1 MPEIV
6 DGFGRERQP
15 LAAGLAL
22 SATRNAH
29 RECSGGAVTTLVF
42 CLFKRDVTWEKL
54 PKKIY
59 GPKTERITL
68 CQRQYHRYRRG

>member
-22 SATRNAH
+22 SATRNSH
-29 RECSGGAVTTLVF
+29 RECSGGAVTTLVLCISTSVNKGYF
-42 CLFKRDVTWEKL
+42 CQWINNVT
-54 PKKIY
+54 
-59 GPKTERITL
+59 TNDRMERVG
-68 CQRQYHRYRRG
+68 R

>member
-22 SATRNAH
+22 PAAGNSH
-29 RECSGGAVTTLVF
+29 RECSGGAVTTFVFLLLVP
-42 CLFKRDVTWEKL
+42 V
-54 PKKIY
+54 
-59 GPKTERITL
+59 
-68 CQRQYHRYRRG
+68 